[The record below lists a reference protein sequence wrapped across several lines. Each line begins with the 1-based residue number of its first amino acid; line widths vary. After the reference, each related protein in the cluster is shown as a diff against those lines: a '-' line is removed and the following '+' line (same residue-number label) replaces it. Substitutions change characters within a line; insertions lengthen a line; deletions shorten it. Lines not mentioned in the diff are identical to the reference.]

1 MLEMYLLFVLAS
13 GALIF
18 LYEDEDEKK
27 RIIKEQWCS
36 DISGHKYVYCDVIDC
51 VLLQELTVPRLV

>member
-1 MLEMYLLFVLAS
+1 MLEMYLLLLLVS
-13 GALIF
+13 GALIS

-27 RIIKEQWCS
+27 RIINEQFCS

-51 VLLQELTVPRLV
+51 VLLQELTVPWLV